1 MADFWDIS
9 LCSLV
14 EEKRFRGV
22 YCLNHH
28 DDLMMEAVG
37 TSESS
42 FYFNKT
48 TQRYVLEGCHL
59 QSCRRENLK
68 PDSSCNHLQYF
79 VRNRFQNAVTFQKMS
94 AELISPFLIMCSTFY
109 A

>member
-28 DDLMMEAVG
+28 DDLMMVAVG
-37 TSESS
+37 TSETS

-48 TQRYVLEGCHL
+48 TQRYILEGCHL
-59 QSCRRENLK
+59 QSCRENLK
-68 PDSSCNHLQYF
+68 LDSSSNDLQYF
-79 VRNRFQNAVTFQKMS
+79 VRNRFQNAVTFQTMS
-94 AELISPFLIMCSTFY
+94 AELIDLF
-109 A
+109 